1 MLPRYESLKEVIF
14 TGRIIAFNESFVPVG
29 TKQKDKKP
37 LAVIWHEGVAG
48 RSKTDIISTFNA
60 FFLCNRDEKHIILW
74 LDNCSAQNKNWALMS
89 FFVYIVNSDQVSLE
103 KLEVKFFE
111 PGHTFMSADSFHHQV
126 EMSLKNKIKVYD
138 FCDFEECVKKA
149 NSGKV
154 NVVNLNFN
162 NFFDW
167 PDHTSQYK
175 LKNIKP
181 QRPYLN
187 EMVHI
192 QFSRGDFN
200 MAFKTKFL
208 GNFEQL
214 NFLNAKVVKKG
225 FPPVIPK
232 KTSRGISAEKKNTIL
247 TKLLPVIPKNR
258 TEFWQNLPVSCS
270 IACDED
276 TGETDN

>member
-37 LAVIWHEGVAG
+37 IAVIWHEGVAG

-60 FFLCNRDEKHIILW
+60 FFLCHRDEKHIILW

-89 FFVYIVNSDQVSLE
+89 YFVYIVNSDQVSLE

-126 EMSLKNKIKVYD
+126 EMSLKHKIKVYD
-138 FCDFEECVKKA
+138 FYDFEECVQKA

-154 NVVNLNFN
+154 NVVNLKHSD
-162 NFFDW
+162 FFDW
-167 PDHTSQYK
+167 LDHTSQYK
-175 LKNIKP
+175 LRNMKP

-187 EMVHI
+187 QMVHI

-200 MAFKTKFL
+200 MAFKTSFL
-208 GNFEQL
+208 GDFEEL
-214 NFLNAKVVKKG
+214 NFLNARVVKKG
-225 FPPVIPK
+225 FPPVIARK
-232 KTSRGISAEKKNTIL
+232 SDRGISAERKDNIL

-258 TEFWQNLPVSCS
+258 IRFWQNLPVCS
-270 IACDED
+270 DINYEED
-276 TGETDN
+276 TGEADI